1 MRCWN
6 GGAGGVVQAVGAWFG
21 AARGDEMLGVGGER
35 KASWTRGG
43 SLRLRGWY
51 WGIETREKGE
61 GMGKEKVWM
70 RCAVAAVWLVGA
82 LVLNRK
88 ISLE

>member
-1 MRCWN
+1 MRCCS
-6 GGAGGVVQAVGAWFG
+6 GGACGVVQAVGAWFG
-21 AARGDEMLGVGGER
+21 AAMGDEMLGVWGER

-61 GMGKEKVWM
+61 GMEEVRW
-70 RCAVAAVWLVGA
+70 AAVWLVGA

>member
-1 MRCWN
+1 MRCCS

-21 AARGDEMLGVGGER
+21 AARGDELLVVWGER

-61 GMGKEKVWM
+61 GMDEVRW
-70 RCAVAAVWLVGA
+70 ADVWLVGA

>member
-6 GGAGGVVQAVGAWFG
+6 GGAGDVVQAVGAWFG
-21 AARGDEMLGVGGER
+21 AARGDELLVVWGER

-51 WGIETREKGE
+51 WGIETREKGD
-61 GMGKEKVWM
+61 GMDEVRCSRCMAG
-70 RCAVAAVWLVGA
+70 RCAGA
-82 LVLNRK
+82 Q
-88 ISLE
+88 

>member
-1 MRCWN
+1 MRCCS

-21 AARGDEMLGVGGER
+21 AARGDELLVVWGER

-43 SLRLRGWY
+43 SLRLRPWC

-61 GMGKEKVWM
+61 GMEKEKVWE
-70 RCAVAAVWLVGA
+70 RRRYGWGA
-82 LVLNRK
+82 LGPMYGL
-88 ISLE
+88 

>member
-1 MRCWN
+1 
-6 GGAGGVVQAVGAWFG
+6 
-21 AARGDEMLGVGGER
+21 MLGVWGER

-43 SLRLRGWY
+43 SLRLRPWC
-51 WGIETREKGE
+51 WGIKTREKGE
-61 GMGKEKVWM
+61 GMDEVRW
-70 RCAVAAVWLVGA
+70 ADVWLVGA

>member
-1 MRCWN
+1 MRCCS

-21 AARGDEMLGVGGER
+21 AAMGDEMLGVWGER

-61 GMGKEKVWM
+61 GMDEVRW
-70 RCAVAAVWLVGA
+70 ADVWLVGA

>member
-43 SLRLRGWY
+43 SLRLRPWC
-51 WGIETREKGE
+51 WGIKTREKGE
-61 GMGKEKVWM
+61 GMDGVRWGLCM
-70 RCAVAAVWLVGA
+70 AGRCAGA
-82 LVLNRK
+82 Q
-88 ISLE
+88 

>member
-1 MRCWN
+1 
-6 GGAGGVVQAVGAWFG
+6 
-21 AARGDEMLGVGGER
+21 MLGVGGER

-43 SLRLRGWY
+43 SLRLRPWC

-61 GMGKEKVWM
+61 GMGKERVWM
-70 RCAVAAVWLVGA
+70 RCAVAGVWLVGA